1 MSEHRFTIIV
11 ILILVFFS
19 FSTRTPA
26 ANTTPG
32 LEDWV
37 ERLKGLEGHK
47 AAAFKVGPELVRLDP
62 DFGLRVVLAAWP
74 DLTDIEVKRG
84 LLKAFHFARHT
95 NIIKVLD
102 LGVTDSEKKVRETA
116 LYYLSEYS
124 LQKFSGNTRAYR
136 RWYAEFSDK
145 SLKEIWEASLKRNR
159 PILKKK
165 LQEIVSTLKAG
176 NRSQLWD
183 TAREVAKFEDPLA
196 IPTLIGII
204 DADNSYDTIYG
215 VGYFGLGEITG
226 VQYSPFH
233 DGAWWRRWWEKNKSG
248 YSEEVQSIAIPE
260 LAKTKSGKA
269 HKPFPED
276 LDSFEGKLHWIV
288 KHFQEKKLEKVRQVA
303 EEIAKHKDP
312 HAIPTLIGI
321 IDADN
326 SYDTIYGVGYYSLGT
341 IAGVR
346 YSPYHDGAWWRRW
359 WEKNKSGYP
368 EEVQSIA
375 IPELAKT
382 KSGKAHKP
390 YPEELDTLEGKIK
403 WLVKEFTEGHTANLG
418 LMNIAREIAKE
429 KDPRAIPIMIG
440 VIDADNTYDT
450 MYGVGSFG
458 LGRITKVR
466 YNKKHDGA
474 WWRQWWEKN
483 KGRYPKH
490 IQEMEIPNLRKKEGH
505 GLPSIDLPSIE
516 LHPLHQDIAD
526 IVSKELHAEGDL
538 NKRYFLIGA
547 GKDDKPP
554 KEGYNLIVIM
564 PGSGGGENFHPFIR
578 RIYKNALGNKFL
590 VAQPVAFKWHA
601 SQRIVWPT
609 KVNPTDSQKFATE
622 DFIEAVIQDVKK
634 QHKINKRN
642 IFTLS
647 WSSSGP
653 AAYAISLQKST
664 QVKGSFIAMSVFR
677 RNWLPPLDTAKG
689 HIYYLLHSPGDK
701 ICPFSQAEQAKVEL
715 TKAGAIVQLDT
726 YEGGHG
732 WHGEVYSNIHRG
744 ITWLTTKMSHEKPP
758 SKR

>member
-1 MSEHRFTIIV
+1 MSERRFVIIAV
-11 ILILVFFS
+11 LISVFFS
-19 FSTRTPA
+19 VSTSTPA
-26 ANTTPG
+26 ADTSDRI
-32 LEDWV
+32 EDWV

-47 AAAFKVGPELVRLDP
+47 AAAFNVGPELVRLEP
-62 DFGLRVVLAAWP
+62 DFGLKVVAATWP
-74 DLTDIEVKRG
+74 KLTDIEVKRG
-84 LLKAFHFARHT
+84 LLKAFHFGKHT
-95 NIIKVLD
+95 KIIKVLH

-116 LYYLSEYS
+116 LNYLSEYS
-124 LQKFSGNTRAYR
+124 MPMFSGNTRAYQ

-145 SLKEIWEASLKRNR
+145 SLEEIREAGLKRNR

-165 LQEIVSTLKAG
+165 LQEIVSALKAG
-176 NRSQLWD
+176 NRRQLRVI
-183 TAREVAKFEDPLA
+183 AHEVAKFKDPLA

-204 DADNSYDTIYG
+204 DADNSSDTIYG
-215 VGYFGLGEITG
+215 VGHFSLGEITG
-226 VQYSPFH
+226 VQYSPYH
-233 DGAWWRRWWEKNKSG
+233 DGAWWRRWWEKNKTS
-248 YSEEVQSIAIPE
+248 YPEEVQNIAIPE
-260 LAKTKSGKA
+260 LAKTKSGKVY
-269 HKPFPED
+269 KPYPEE
-276 LDSFEGKLHWIV
+276 LDNLEGKIQWLLKEFSEGHNSELDLNNIA
-288 KHFQEKKLEKVRQVA
+288 K
-303 EEIAKHKDP
+303 EIAKENNP
-312 HAIPTLIGI
+312 RAIPIMIGV

-326 SYDTIYGVGYYSLGT
+326 SLDTIYKVGYYGLGKIT
-341 IAGVR
+341 GVQ

-359 WEKNKSGYP
+359 WEKNKSLYP

-390 YPEELDTLEGKIK
+390 YPEELDNLEGKIK
-403 WLVKEFTEGHTANLG
+403 WLLKEFSEGHISNLG
-418 LMNIAREIAKE
+418 LSDIAREIAKE
-429 KDPRAIPIMIG
+429 NDPRAIPIMIG
-440 VIDADNTYDT
+440 VIDADNTRDT
-450 MYGVGSFG
+450 IYGIGYFG
-458 LGRITKVR
+458 LGKITRVR
-466 YNKKHDGA
+466 YSNEHNGA

-483 KGRYPKH
+483 KGRYPKY
-490 IQEMEIPNLRKKEGH
+490 IREMEIPNLRKKAGH
-505 GLPSIDLPSIE
+505 GAPSIE
-516 LHPLHQDIAD
+516 LPALGQDIAD
-526 IVSKELHAEGDL
+526 IASKELHAGGDL

-564 PGSGGGENFHPFIR
+564 PGGGGGDKFHPFVR
-578 RIYKNALGNKFL
+578 RIYKNALGDKFL

-601 SQRIVWPT
+601 SQKIVWPT

-634 QHKINKRN
+634 HYKINNRN

-689 HIYYLLHSPGDK
+689 HIYYLLHSPEDT
-701 ICPFSQAEQAKVEL
+701 ICPFSHAEQAKVEL
-715 TKAGAIVQLDT
+715 AEAGAIVQLDT
-726 YEGGHG
+726 YKGGHG
-732 WHGEVYSNIHRG
+732 WYGDVYGNIQRG
-744 ITWLTTKMSHEKPP
+744 ITWLTAKMNQEKPP

>member
-11 ILILVFFS
+11 VLIPVFFS
-19 FSTRTPA
+19 VSTRTPA
-26 ANTTPG
+26 ADTSPR

-47 AAAFKVGPELVRLDP
+47 AAAFSVGPELVKLEP
-62 DFGLRVVLAAWP
+62 GFGLRVVEAAWP
-74 DLTDIEVKRG
+74 DLNDIEVKRG
-84 LLKAFHFARHT
+84 LLKAFQFAKHPK
-95 NIIKVLD
+95 IIKVLH

-124 LQKFSGNTRAYR
+124 MQKFSVNTMAYR
-136 RWYAEFSDK
+136 RWYAEFQDLPPKIARSN
-145 SLKEIWEASLKRNR
+145 SILRNR
-159 PILKKK
+159 PILQKK
-165 LQEIVSTLKAG
+165 LQKFIRDFKKGVRADNISPTAEEIAEHK
-176 NRSQLWD
+176 
-183 TAREVAKFEDPLA
+183 DPVA

-204 DADNSYDTIYG
+204 DADNSYNTIYKI
-215 VGYFGLGEITG
+215 GYVALSPLTG
-226 VQYSPFH
+226 VKYSPYH

-248 YSEEVQSIAIPE
+248 YPEEVQSIPIPE
-260 LAKTKSGKA
+260 LPKTEFGKVY
-269 HKPFPED
+269 KPFPED
-276 LDSFEGKLHWIV
+276 LDSLEGKLHWIV
-288 KHFQEKKLEKVRQVA
+288 KHFQEKKLEEVRQVS
-303 EEIAKHKDP
+303 EEIAEHKDP

-326 SYDTIYGVGYYSLGT
+326 SYDTIYGVGYYSLGKIT
-341 IAGVR
+341 GVR
-346 YSPYHDGAWWRRW
+346 YSPFHDGAWWRRW
-359 WEKNKSGYP
+359 WEKNKSRYP

-382 KSGKAHKP
+382 KSGKAHKA
-390 YPEELDTLEGKIK
+390 YPEELDNLEGKIK
-403 WLVKEFTEGHTANLG
+403 WLLKEYSEGHISNLG
-418 LMNIAREIAKE
+418 LRNIAREIAKE
-429 KDPRAIPIMIG
+429 NDPRAIPIMIG
-440 VIDADNTYDT
+440 VIDADNTRDT
-450 MYGVGSFG
+450 IYGIGSFG

-466 YNKKHDGA
+466 YNKEHNGA
-474 WWRQWWEKN
+474 WWCQWWEKN

-490 IQEMEIPNLRKKEGH
+490 IREMEIPNLRKKEGH
-505 GLPSIDLPSIE
+505 GPPSIE
-516 LHPLHQDIAD
+516 LPPLHQDIAD
-526 IVSKELHAEGDL
+526 IASKELHAEGDL

-547 GKDDKPP
+547 GKDAKPP

-564 PGSGGGENFHPFIR
+564 PGGGGGDNFHPFVR
-578 RIYKNALGNKFL
+578 RIYKNALGNNFL
-590 VAQPVAFKWHA
+590 VAQPVAFKWHT
-601 SQRIVWPT
+601 SQKIVWPT
-609 KVNPTDSQKFATE
+609 KVHPIHSQKFATE

-634 QHKINKRN
+634 HYKINKRN

-689 HIYYLLHSPGDK
+689 HIYYLLHSPEDK

-715 TKAGAIVQLDT
+715 TEAGAIVQLDT
-726 YEGGHG
+726 YKGGHG
-732 WHGEVYSNIHRG
+732 WHGDVYSNIQRG
-744 ITWLTTKMSHEKPP
+744 ITWLTTKMSQEKPP

>member
-1 MSEHRFTIIV
+1 MSERRFTIIV
-11 ILILVFFS
+11 VVILVFFS
-19 FSTRTPA
+19 VSTRTPA

-32 LEDWV
+32 LEDWI

-47 AAAFKVGPELVRLDP
+47 PAAFRIGPELVKLEP
-62 DFGLRVVLAAWP
+62 DFGLRVVEAAWP
-74 DLTDIEVKRG
+74 ELSDIEVKRG

-95 NIIKVLD
+95 NTIKVLH

-124 LQKFSGNTRAYR
+124 MQKFSGNTKAYR

-145 SLKEIWEASLKRNR
+145 SLEEIWEAGLKRNR

-165 LQEIVSTLKAG
+165 LQEIVSALKAG
-176 NRSQLWD
+176 NRSLLRD
-183 TAREVAKFEDPLA
+183 IASEVAKFKDPLA
-196 IPTLIGII
+196 IPTLIGVI
-204 DADNSYDTIYG
+204 DADNSYDTIYS
-215 VGYFGLGEITG
+215 VGYYGLRKITG
-226 VQYSPFH
+226 VQHSPF
-233 DGAWWRRWWEKNKSG
+233 
-248 YSEEVQSIAIPE
+248 
-260 LAKTKSGKA
+260 
-269 HKPFPED
+269 
-276 LDSFEGKLHWIV
+276 
-288 KHFQEKKLEKVRQVA
+288 
-303 EEIAKHKDP
+303 
-312 HAIPTLIGI
+312 
-321 IDADN
+321 
-326 SYDTIYGVGYYSLGT
+326 
-341 IAGVR
+341 
-346 YSPYHDGAWWRRW
+346 HDGAWWRRW

-382 KSGKAHKP
+382 ESGKAHKP
-390 YPEELDTLEGKIK
+390 YPEDLDTLEGKIK

-418 LMNIAREIAKE
+418 LMNIARAIAKE

-450 MYGVGSFG
+450 IYGIGYFG
-458 LGRITKVR
+458 LGRIVQVR
-466 YNKKHDGA
+466 YSKKHDGA

-490 IQEMEIPNLRKKEGH
+490 IREMEIPNLRKKEGH
-505 GLPSIDLPSIE
+505 GLPSIELPSIE
-516 LHPLHQDIAD
+516 LPSKELPSLSADIAD
-526 IVSKELHAEGDL
+526 IASKELHAEGDL

-564 PGSGGGENFHPFIR
+564 PGGGGGDNLHPFVR
-578 RIYKNALGNKFL
+578 RIYKNALGDKFL

-609 KVNPTDSQKFATE
+609 KVHPIHSQKFATE

-634 QHKINKRN
+634 HHKINKQN

-677 RNWLPPLDTAKG
+677 RNWLPPLDTAQG
-689 HIYYLLHSPGDK
+689 HIYYLLHSPEDK
-701 ICPFSQAEQAKVEL
+701 ICPFSHAEQAKVEL

-732 WHGEVYSNIHRG
+732 WHGDVYSNIQRG
-744 ITWLTTKMSHEKPP
+744 ITWLTAKMNQEKSP
-758 SKR
+758 SKQ